1 MVHINTFSLPLSIS
15 GCSVD
20 VAVGFDMSQRAAS
33 QQLVSGFPK
42 LHAALPE
49 ILYHVSTLK
58 GLCCVQDVPI
68 EPNVAFRLV
77 DQNGQ
82 VLYDFIFKP
91 FSEAVVEKV
100 MDLQMSEATFFN
112 VALLTSF
119 QEKFRTQSNAG
130 TKVQWCEPG

>member
-1 MVHINTFSLPLSIS
+1 
-15 GCSVD
+15 
-20 VAVGFDMSQRAAS
+20 MSQRAVS

-42 LHAALPE
+42 LQAALPE
-49 ILYHVSTLK
+49 ILYRVSTLK

-82 VLYDFIFKP
+82 VLYDFNFEP

-130 TKVQWCEPG
+130 TKVQWCEPD